1 MFFGLV
7 TLFVALSISAVAA
20 YYSIVGLMAIFS
32 AAAFSI
38 AVMGVVLEI
47 GKLVT
52 ASWLYQNWKTVPK
65 VLKYY
70 LTSAVVILM
79 FITSMGIFGYLSKSH
94 IDAGTNTS
102 QVTVKLDRVNSR
114 IASEQ
119 KVIDRA
125 ERQLENLDKAL
136 ERYVELGAVSKGLD
150 RRISQEEE
158 RLKLTNMVNKSQD
171 KIDEYLDQKSEYEL
185 EIKNFEVEV
194 GPLKYISALLYGDDA
209 LTFLENAVRWVILIL
224 VFVFDP
230 LAVLLVVAANITI
243 RDVLNKRKRIKYL
256 SKKNQSV
263 MVLQERLQKLK
274 MVLLW
279 SITNRRENYAIYT
292 SNKGNYYIINHRNS
306 VTHF

>member
-52 ASWLYQNWKTVPK
+52 ASWLYQNWKSVPK

-150 RRISQEEE
+150 RRESQEEE

-243 RDVLNKRKRIKYL
+243 RDVLNKRKRIREKL
-256 SKKNQSV
+256 LRKQRKNKILV
-263 MVLQERLQKLK
+263 KEEPIGDGTARK
-274 MVLLW
+274 
-279 SITNRRENYAIYT
+279 ITKTKNGVTME
-292 SNKGNYYIINHRNS
+292 YYE
-306 VTHF
+306 

>member
-7 TLFVALSISAVAA
+7 TLTVALCISAVAA

-32 AAAFSI
+32 ASAFSI

-102 QVTVKLDRVNSR
+102 QVSVKLDRVNSR

-119 KVIDRA
+119 KTIDRA

-150 RRISQEEE
+150 RRESQEEE
-158 RLKLTNMVNKSQD
+158 RLKLTNMVNKSQE
-171 KIDEYLDQKSEYEL
+171 KIDEYLDEKSEYQL

-243 RDVLNKRKRIKYL
+243 RDVLNKRKRIKDKL
-256 SKKNQSV
+256 LRKQRKNKILV
-263 MVLQERLQKLK
+263 KEEPVGDGTARK
-274 MVLLW
+274 
-279 SITNRRENYAIYT
+279 ITKTKNGVTME
-292 SNKGNYYIINHRNS
+292 YYE
-306 VTHF
+306 

>member
-150 RRISQEEE
+150 RRESQEEE
-158 RLKLTNMVNKSQD
+158 RLKLTNMVNKSQE

-243 RDVLNKRKRIKYL
+243 RDVLNKRKRIKDKL
-256 SKKNQSV
+256 LRKQRKNKILV
-263 MVLQERLQKLK
+263 KTEPIGDGTARK
-274 MVLLW
+274 
-279 SITNRRENYAIYT
+279 ITKTKNGVTME
-292 SNKGNYYIINHRNS
+292 YYE
-306 VTHF
+306 

>member
-7 TLFVALSISAVAA
+7 TLIVALSISAVAA

-243 RDVLNKRKRIKYL
+243 RDVLNKRKRIRDKL
-256 SKKNQSV
+256 LRKQRKNKILV
-263 MVLQERLQKLK
+263 KTEPIGDGTARK
-274 MVLLW
+274 
-279 SITNRRENYAIYT
+279 ITKTKNGVTME
-292 SNKGNYYIINHRNS
+292 YYE
-306 VTHF
+306 

>member
-102 QVTVKLDRVNSR
+102 QVSIKLDRVNSR

-158 RLKLTNMVNKSQD
+158 RLKLTNMVNKSQE
-171 KIDEYLDQKSEYEL
+171 KIDEYLDEKSDYEL

-243 RDVLNKRKRIKYL
+243 RDVLNKRKRIKDKL
-256 SKKNQSV
+256 LRKQRKNKILV
-263 MVLQERLQKLK
+263 KEEPIGDGTARK
-274 MVLLW
+274 
-279 SITNRRENYAIYT
+279 ITKTKNGVTME
-292 SNKGNYYIINHRNS
+292 YYE
-306 VTHF
+306 

>member
-52 ASWLYQNWKTVPK
+52 AYWLYQNWKTVPN

-150 RRISQEEE
+150 RRESQEEE
-158 RLKLTNMVNKSQD
+158 RLKLTNMVNKSQE

-243 RDVLNKRKRIKYL
+243 RDVLNKRKRIKDKL
-256 SKKNQSV
+256 LRKQRKNKILV
-263 MVLQERLQKLK
+263 KEEPIGDGTARK
-274 MVLLW
+274 
-279 SITNRRENYAIYT
+279 ITKTKNGVTME
-292 SNKGNYYIINHRNS
+292 YYE
-306 VTHF
+306 

>member
-1 MFFGLV
+1 MFFGLM
-7 TLFVALSISAVAA
+7 TLVVALCISAVAA

-32 AAAFSI
+32 ASAVSI
-38 AVMGVVLEI
+38 AIMGVVLEI

-150 RRISQEEE
+150 RRESQEEE

-243 RDVLNKRKRIKYL
+243 RDVLNKRKRIRDKL
-256 SKKNQSV
+256 LRKQRKNKILV
-263 MVLQERLQKLK
+263 KEEPIGDGTARK
-274 MVLLW
+274 
-279 SITNRRENYAIYT
+279 ITKTKNGVTME
-292 SNKGNYYIINHRNS
+292 YYE
-306 VTHF
+306 

>member
-102 QVTVKLDRVNSR
+102 QITVKLDRVNSR

-150 RRISQEEE
+150 RRESQEEE

-243 RDVLNKRKRIKYL
+243 RDVLNKRKRIKDKL
-256 SKKNQSV
+256 LRKQRKNKILV
-263 MVLQERLQKLK
+263 KEEPIGDGTARK
-274 MVLLW
+274 
-279 SITNRRENYAIYT
+279 ITKTKNGVTME
-292 SNKGNYYIINHRNS
+292 YYE
-306 VTHF
+306 

>member
-1 MFFGLV
+1 MGIALL
-7 TLFVALSISAVAA
+7 TLITALAISAVAA
-20 YYSIVGLMAIFS
+20 FYSIVGLMAIFS
-32 AAAFSI
+32 ASAISI

-47 GKLVT
+47 GKLIT

-136 ERYVELGAVSKGLD
+136 ERYVELGAVSRGLD
-150 RRISQEEE
+150 RRESQEEE
-158 RLKLTNMVNKSQD
+158 RLKLTNMVNKSQE
-171 KIDEYLDQKSEYEL
+171 KIDEYLDEKSEYQL

-243 RDVLNKRKRIKYL
+243 RDVLNKRKRIREKL
-256 SKKNQSV
+256 LRKQRKNKILV
-263 MVLQERLQKLK
+263 KTEPIGDGTARK
-274 MVLLW
+274 
-279 SITNRRENYAIYT
+279 ITKTKNGVTME
-292 SNKGNYYIINHRNS
+292 YYE
-306 VTHF
+306 

>member
-38 AVMGVVLEI
+38 AVKGVVLEI

-158 RLKLTNMVNKSQD
+158 RLKLTNMVNKSQE
-171 KIDEYLDQKSEYEL
+171 KIDEYLDEKSDYEL

-243 RDVLNKRKRIKYL
+243 RDVLNKRKRIKDKL
-256 SKKNQSV
+256 LRKQRKNKILV
-263 MVLQERLQKLK
+263 KEEPIGDGTARK
-274 MVLLW
+274 
-279 SITNRRENYAIYT
+279 ITKTKNGVTME
-292 SNKGNYYIINHRNS
+292 YYE
-306 VTHF
+306 

>member
-1 MFFGLV
+1 MFLAVV
-7 TLFVALSISAVAA
+7 TLFIALSISAVAA

-65 VLKYY
+65 ILKYY

-102 QVTVKLDRVNSR
+102 QITVKLDRVNSR

-119 KVIDRA
+119 KTIDRA
-125 ERQLENLDKAL
+125 ERQLVNLDKAL

-150 RRISQEEE
+150 RRESQEEE
-158 RLKLTNMVNKSQD
+158 RTKLTNMVNKSQE
-171 KIDEYLDQKSEYEL
+171 KIDQYLDEKSEYEL

-194 GPLKYISALLYGDDA
+194 GPLKYISALIYGDDA

-230 LAVLLVVAANITI
+230 LAVLLVVAANISI
-243 RDVLNKRKRIKYL
+243 NDYNNQKRKERL
-256 SKKNQSV
+256 RNFKKNTKNRILV
-263 MVLQERLQKLK
+263 KEEPIGDGTAKK
-274 MVLLW
+274 
-279 SITNRRENYAIYT
+279 ITKTKNGVTME
-292 SNKGNYYIINHRNS
+292 YYE
-306 VTHF
+306 

>member
-158 RLKLTNMVNKSQD
+158 RKKLTDMVNKSQE
-171 KIDEYLDQKSEYEL
+171 KIDEYLDEKSEYEL

-243 RDVLNKRKRIKYL
+243 RDVLNKRKRIKDKL
-256 SKKNQSV
+256 
-263 MVLQERLQKLK
+263 LQKQRK
-274 MVLLW
+274 NKIFVKEEPIGDGTARK
-279 SITNRRENYAIYT
+279 ITKTKNGVTME
-292 SNKGNYYIINHRNS
+292 YYE
-306 VTHF
+306 

>member
-7 TLFVALSISAVAA
+7 TLIVALSISAVAA

-150 RRISQEEE
+150 RRESQEEE
-158 RLKLTNMVNKSQD
+158 RLKLTNMVNKSQE
-171 KIDEYLDQKSEYEL
+171 KIDEYLDKKSEYQL

-243 RDVLNKRKRIKYL
+243 RDVLNKRKRIRDKL
-256 SKKNQSV
+256 LRKQRKNKILVKEEPIGDGTAKK
-263 MVLQERLQKLK
+263 
-274 MVLLW
+274 
-279 SITNRRENYAIYT
+279 ITKTKNGVTME
-292 SNKGNYYIINHRNS
+292 YYE
-306 VTHF
+306 